1 MAKFM
6 TPDGKEIEVPDDATL
21 VGGMTVDG
29 EQQDVAVGA
38 LLTDAQSGRGAQER
52 FRQLAE
58 ERKALD
64 AERETLKSTQ
74 QRMEII
80 RKYNNQTEPFNE
92 KQFMEFMDALG
103 HEPDKAKELY
113 AQYEGVMEMTRDD
126 NTTEDTQYTQP
137 AESAAI
143 TALEEKIAKMEK
155 LLANQQNFALDIA
168 RDKTSAMIR
177 DAIQSN
183 PKLASLHKQNPDFVE
198 NLVYSEADKNY
209 DNSGKPTA
217 DLFGKA
223 AESVTKTLSGL
234 DTNAEDRQE
243 QVLNEAK
250 RLVGLG
256 PGPGTASEDHEEEIV
271 PLGAPGGKEA
281 FRARFVEDLAQ
292 K

>member
-143 TALEEKIAKMEK
+143 TALEEKIAKLEK

-183 PKLASLHKQNPDFVE
+183 PKLASLHKQNPNFVE
-198 NLVYSEADKNY
+198 NLVYREAEENY
-209 DNSGKPTA
+209 DNSGKPTME
-217 DLFGKA
+217 LFGKA